1 MKRWKT
7 LFLRLSIFGLIT
19 IIDFLLWQKIIYP
32 DNTEQEDPSI
42 KLFLEIVINISHLL
56 ITTNSSVNIVVYFLK
71 VSFNLT
77 TLLNSSIILFVR
89 APSTLVIQSNSLIF
103 DAFPSLPWD
112 IWSMQ
117 FHPTVVIPKLSVCQM
132 KQQQLTWNLIFVK

>member
-1 MKRWKT
+1 M
-7 LFLRLSIFGLIT
+7 
-19 IIDFLLWQKIIYP
+19 IDFLLWQKIIYP

-112 IWSMQ
+112 I
-117 FHPTVVIPKLSVCQM
+117 
-132 KQQQLTWNLIFVK
+132 